1 MNLAKVSTFLAASFL
16 LLTLL
21 GDTTEACK
29 CYFPHPQTAFCS
41 YDIVLRVKF
50 LRGYGIKTT
59 RVYKGPEEMQ
69 NLRDFDTPPRG
80 GACGYSHEG
89 SFREEYL
96 VTGSLEGDR
105 VTITICDLIIP
116 WARLTLAQRR
126 GFTSE
131 YSKGCSCS
139 IVECHSECSITSN
152 QCVRA
157 DSRMPPNLR
166 DFQNKHMACLPQ
178 VEKNGTCTW
187 KSLDTQES

>member
-96 VTGSLEGDR
+96 VTDCGMPFRMLHHLQSVCEGR
-105 VTITICDLIIP
+105 
-116 WARLTLAQRR
+116 
-126 GFTSE
+126 F
-131 YSKGCSCS
+131 
-139 IVECHSECSITSN
+139 
-152 QCVRA
+152 
-157 DSRMPPNLR
+157 
-166 DFQNKHMACLPQ
+166 
-178 VEKNGTCTW
+178 KNAT
-187 KSLDTQES
+187 KSA